1 MTKRRKN
8 GQMSDK
14 ELETRRHHASLRK
27 LKRYLSDCKNAELK
41 DYKSAGPYDM
51 CVLSLDDLDLG
62 ARKEYLPEDNDSW
75 FVSEDSYETVAEIA
89 LYL

>member
-14 ELETRRHHASLRK
+14 ELEVRRHHKSLRR
-27 LKRYLSDCKNAELK
+27 LKAHCSDMNVELK
-41 DYKSAGPYDM
+41 DYKSADLDDM
-51 CVLSLDDLDLG
+51 CVLSLEDVDLG
-62 ARKEYLPEDNDSW
+62 SRKNYLTTDNDSW
-75 FVSEDSYETVAEIA
+75 FVSEDDYDEVSQTA

>member
-14 ELETRRHHASLRK
+14 ELEIRRHHKSLRK
-27 LKRYLSDCKNAELK
+27 LKAYCGDKNVELK
-41 DYKSAGPYDM
+41 DYESAGPDDM

-62 ARKEYLPEDNDSW
+62 ARRDYLQEDNDSW
-75 FVSEDSYETVAEIA
+75 FVSEDDYETISETA

>member
-8 GQMSDK
+8 GQMSDS
-14 ELETRRHHASLRK
+14 ELETRRHHSSLRK
-27 LKRYLSDCKNAELK
+27 LKAHCSDMNVKLK
-41 DYKSAGPYDM
+41 DFKSAGPDDM

-62 ARKEYLPEDNDSW
+62 VRKSYLTADNDSW
-75 FVSEDSYETVAEIA
+75 FVSEDDYDEVSQTA